1 MKIEKGKEGLWG
13 ESYNT
18 FLMLDICHGYN
29 NYAGKKRFCWGM
41 EKEKKVC
48 AESYTTPFK
57 VLLNFNVGLKI

>member
-13 ESYNT
+13 KA
-18 FLMLDICHGYN
+18 
-29 NYAGKKRFCWGM
+29 AGKKRLCWGM

-57 VLLNFNVGLKI
+57 VLLNFNGGLKI